1 MITTHGKPIVCTT
14 EKIPDEPAVAH
25 FGEKH
30 LSGSALALHHGRG
43 AKVPCLGVYH
53 YRSGTPAQRFTLGVV
68 YHGLHQGKPQDAW
81 SQRLVNKVLGL
92 LARGRARPE
101 WKAL

>member
-1 MITTHGKPIVCTT
+1 MTTTHGKPHVYTT

-30 LSGSALALHHGRG
+30 LSGSALALHHDRG
-43 AKVPCLGVYH
+43 QKCPALGAY

-68 YHGLHQGKPQDAW
+68 HRGLHQGKPQGAW

-101 WKAL
+101 WKPL